1 MKACLVSLLLL
12 LYQGLAFAQ
21 DSTCREREMK
31 ARVLSKTGLK
41 LRSGPSQ
48 KADVKLS
55 AAYWSLVDLCESEFV
70 HDTID
75 GTIGSWWKVLYN
87 GTEGYMFGGYLVQ
100 VDSTHSRYKDVR
112 IMGERSYCSQVNYD
126 PALNWYGVYRM
137 DGFDTIMRVEIEISL
152 LGEAETMSETGGV
165 GGISVRTNHS
175 DSLWALFLI
184 GSKIP
189 LFESSVRNGRHEGK
203 WIFPG
208 QSQDVF
214 VLGGRRNPMYSTLIP
229 RDQRPPRISLIAL
242 GSVTDVDYCPQME
255 DYRLILKSDQANS
268 FRQNITD
275 HLRFTG
281 ECGMP
286 SLYWFGDLDG
296 DKKPDLVF
304 YAGVTSMAEY
314 TLFLSSPANENEY
327 VHMVDSWTSCNCH

>member
-1 MKACLVSLLLL
+1 MKTCLASFLFLLF
-12 LYQGLAFAQ
+12 QSLAFAQ
-21 DSTCREREMK
+21 DSPCREREMK

-41 LRSGPSQ
+41 LRSDPSQ

-55 AAYWSLVDLCESEFV
+55 AAYWSLVDLCESDFV

-75 GTIGSWWKVLYN
+75 GTIGSWWKVRYK

-100 VDSTHSRYKDVR
+100 VDSTHSQYKDVR

-152 LGEAETMSETGGV
+152 LGEAEAMSETGGV

-175 DSLWALFLI
+175 DSLWSLFLI
-184 GSKIP
+184 GSKTP
-189 LFESSVRNGRHEGK
+189 LVESSVRNGRFEGK
-203 WIFPG
+203 WMFPG

-214 VLGGRRNPMYSTLIP
+214 VLGREKYSKTYHPVPL
-229 RDQRPPRISLIAL
+229 DERPPRMSLIAL
-242 GSVTDVDYCPQME
+242 GSVTDVEYCPQIE
-255 DYRLILKSDQANS
+255 GYRLVLKSDKSNA

-275 HLRFTG
+275 HLRFKG

-286 SLYWFGDLDG
+286 NLFWFGDLDG

-304 YAGVTSMAEY
+304 EAGATSMVEY
-314 TLFLSSPANENEY
+314 TLFLSSLANENEY